1 MLRLSL
7 PLLTL
12 VVLIAGSGCVTARH
26 RPPQTDV
33 TDAVPQ
39 RSTAR
44 ADVVDPAASPT
55 PLPPV
60 AATTAPAPALPLA
73 DRTLLKRISYV
84 RTGGFYPDEVR
95 VAVTPGG
102 TYQATRKH
110 GSRGSTSGELSEQ
123 QRRELAEA
131 FAGWDQ
137 LAPEYPARGGTADD
151 YRIEIRYGDKTVV
164 ASDAAENLPQAFW
177 SAYEA
182 VSKLHQGL

>member
-7 PLLTL
+7 VTAA
-12 VVLIAGSGCVTARH
+12 VLIAGSGCTTRQGAPRPDTLNPAPPPPTAQAT
-26 RPPQTDV
+26 PGDV
-33 TDAVPQ
+33 
-39 RSTAR
+39 
-44 ADVVDPAASPT
+44 
-55 PLPPV
+55 LPPTTPPPV
-60 AATTAPAPALPLA
+60 TPATAPAPTPSLPTA
-73 DRTLLKRISYV
+73 DRTLLKRIGYV

-95 VAVTPGG
+95 VVVTPGG
-102 TYQATRKH
+102 SYQATRAK
-110 GSRGSTSGELSEQ
+110 GSRGAASGELTED
-123 QRRELAEA
+123 QRRKLVEA